1 MTKEF
6 RKRVNNLGNLIDI
19 QASKGNWDYDPYMH
33 GMLNGMILSHATM
46 LDIEPIFRDAP
57 EEWLHKKVNRISCT
71 LAGFDIIED
80 SNMVESVNKTWR
92 ERITWKFWVKTK
104 IVPRTDFVVLTEKR
118 TIICH
123 PSMKTAIE
131 EEIEKLA

>member
-6 RKRVNNLGNLIDI
+6 RKRVNNLGDLIDI
-19 QASKGNWDYDPYMH
+19 QASDGNWDYDPYMH

-57 EEWLHKKVNRISCT
+57 EEWGVKKEVNSFYS
-71 LAGFDIIED
+71 LGGFDIIED
-80 SNMVESVNKTWR
+80 SNMVEIVSKTWR

-104 IVPRTDFVVLTEKR
+104 IAPRTDLVVLTKDR

-123 PSMKTAIE
+123 PSMKDNIK
-131 EEIEKLA
+131 EEIERIT